1 MKIKKL
7 SPSSAILKEDVYEI
21 TIYKTVKDFNGN
33 DVKVPHETITCTKSD
48 VLKDKERYTNKIA
61 SIDAM
66 LKELV

>member
-33 DVKVPHETITCTKSD
+33 DVKVPHETITCTKSNILMD
-48 VLKDKERYTNKIA
+48 RKKYTDKIA
-61 SIDAM
+61 SIDEM